1 MKLPITQVTLLED
14 RAYVVR
20 EDSVELPAGCST
32 LRLPDVTPILADK
45 TVTGR
50 ILDSKSPARVL
61 DVQVVRVHRLPSE
74 ADPASWKEIQATLDR
89 CQHESTRLKA
99 DRTVLDGELASVRKL
114 TSQLLEEMAQDVTWG
129 RADAPE
135 WERRLRSQ
143 EEWEVKLQD
152 QRLELDAALAEL
164 TTTAQEQA
172 AELRRRRELKPQ
184 LCADLQLDLEAS
196 EACTVS
202 LRVEY
207 CVAGA
212 AWRPYHGATL
222 NPLEDRLELRC
233 DGCVWQNTGED
244 WTDVQLHFS
253 TRRPSLGT
261 SPPVLTPEFLTA
273 QKKSAETVVASRD
286 EVLQDAGLD
295 DVLELSLRSMAHREV
310 SAELPGLDDGG
321 EALLLQAP
329 ERCSVPS
336 DGRPVRVA
344 LFSLDSEARVERVL
358 MPELSTAVVLKSTQ
372 TNTGQRPLLAG
383 PVDLVRECGR
393 VGRTQVLF
401 VASGESFALS
411 WGPDP
416 MLRAHRKTEKGK
428 EDTQFMSGWVKVDH
442 TVEVQLSNLGME
454 PRSLEVV
461 ERIPVSEV
469 KQVEISLDAKA
480 TTDGV
485 SADANGFVK
494 WKVEL
499 GPRER
504 RTLRLVYQLKRRKE
518 VVGV

>member
-1 MKLPITQVTLLED
+1 MNLPITQVTLLED

-20 EDSVELPAGCST
+20 EASVELPAGST
-32 LRLPDVTPILADK
+32 TLKLSDVTPILADK

-50 ILDSKSPARVL
+50 ILDNKSPARVL
-61 DVQVVRVHRLPSE
+61 DVQVVRVQRLPSE
-74 ADPASWKEIQATLDR
+74 ADPTSWMEIEKAIER
-89 CQHESTRLKA
+89 CQRESTRLKA
-99 DRTVLDGELASVRKL
+99 DRAVLDGELASVRKL
-114 TSQLLEEMAQDVTWG
+114 TGQLLEEMAQDVTWG
-129 RADAPE
+129 RADAAE

-143 EEWEVKLQD
+143 EEWEVTLQD
-152 QRLELDAALAEL
+152 RRLELDAGLAER
-164 TTTAQEQA
+164 TAQAREQT

-196 EACTVS
+196 EACTVRV
-202 LRVEY
+202 RVEY

-222 NPLEDRLELRC
+222 NSREDRVEIRC

-244 WTDVQLHFS
+244 WTDVQLFFS

-261 SPPVLTPEFLTA
+261 SPPVLAPDFLTT

-295 DVLELSLRSMAHREV
+295 DDLQLSLRTAPREV
-310 SAELPGLDDGG
+310 STELPGLDDGG

-336 DGRPVRVA
+336 DGRPVRVT
-344 LFSLDSEARVERVL
+344 LFSFESEARVQRVL
-358 MPELSTAVVLKSTQ
+358 MPELSTAVVLKSVQ
-372 TNTGQRPLLAG
+372 TNTGSRPLLAG

-401 VASGESFALS
+401 LAAGESFPLG

-416 MLRAHRKTEKGK
+416 MVRAQRKTERGK

-442 TVEVQLSNLGME
+442 TVEVQLSNLGVE
-454 PRSLEVV
+454 PLALEVV

-469 KQVEISLDAKA
+469 KQVEIALDSKA
-480 TTDGV
+480 TSDGF